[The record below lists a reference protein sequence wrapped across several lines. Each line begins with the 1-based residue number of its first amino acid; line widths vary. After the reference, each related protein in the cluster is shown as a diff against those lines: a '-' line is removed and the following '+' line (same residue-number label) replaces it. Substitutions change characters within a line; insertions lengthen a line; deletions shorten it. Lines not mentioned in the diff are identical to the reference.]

1 MILSFNMAM
10 NTSVDLDINIL
21 NGDSKDVF
29 FDMLLESKYIPD
41 INRKVIRNRQGDIV
55 GQILVSEIRD
65 GDTDYGHYEMQ

>member
-1 MILSFNMAM
+1 MAM
-10 NTSVDLDINIL
+10 ATSVDLDVKIL

-29 FDMLLESKYIPD
+29 FDMLLESEYRPD
-41 INRKVIRNRQGDIV
+41 INRRVIRNRLGQIV